1 MSSDLQDYV
10 KRNSK
15 TFSLKDGEF
24 AEVTYR
30 GYKIGANKF
39 DPEKESVY
47 YQFETEYGV
56 KTFQSGALSLA
67 NLFDTIEK
75 DTEIRITREG
85 EGNKTKYFVEKKI
98 DGQFVA
104 ADTVEEE

>member
-1 MSSDLQDYV
+1 MSDLTDYV

-15 TFSLKDGEF
+15 TLSLKDGESV
-24 AEVTYR
+24 EVIYR
-30 GYKIGANKF
+30 GYRIGANKY

-56 KTFQSGALSLA
+56 KTFQSGALTLA

-75 DTEIRITREG
+75 DTKIRITREG
-85 EGNKTKYFVEKKI
+85 EGNKTKYFVEKEI
-98 DGQFVA
+98 DGQFIA